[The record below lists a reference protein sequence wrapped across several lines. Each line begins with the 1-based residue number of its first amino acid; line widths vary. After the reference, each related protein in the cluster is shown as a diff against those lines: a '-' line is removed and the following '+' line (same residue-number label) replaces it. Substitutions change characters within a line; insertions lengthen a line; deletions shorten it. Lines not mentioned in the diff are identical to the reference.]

1 MDFKTKEDF
10 EKHINNMYADNFK
23 GVEPTK
29 YTKSDKF
36 YIYPDYVTFE
46 KEFSEK
52 DVLGKFTN
60 ELIMG
65 LVMRAIL
72 AQVDKTP
79 IEDLTSDEKMGIC
92 IGAGIPM
99 KYEHGKFTTTYN
111 VRFAL
116 IDDRYKVFY
125 NIDPFH
131 TYC

>member
-1 MDFKTKEDF
+1 MDFKTKEDY
-10 EKHINNMYADNFK
+10 EKHVNNMYVNNVK
-23 GVEPTK
+23 EVEPTK

-36 YIYPDYVTFE
+36 YIYPDYTTFE

-52 DVLGKFTN
+52 DELGKFTN
-60 ELIMG
+60 ELIIG

-99 KYEHGKFTTTYN
+99 KYEGGKFTTIYN
-111 VRFAL
+111 VRIVL
-116 IDDRYKVFY
+116 IDDKYKVFY
-125 NIDPFH
+125 NIDAFN